1 MKKELLKENINI
13 ALTSIKAHKLRAILT
28 ILIIAFGIMALVGIL
43 TSIEAVKTSLN
54 QNFSRMGAN
63 TATIRGKDVRVEGA
77 KASTYKSIEYDDAI
91 DFKRR
96 YTFPAMISVYTRATG
111 TATVKYRSE
120 KSNPNVTVY
129 GADEN
134 YLTTSGNNLANGRNI
149 SPADIQSNAHI
160 VIIGNGIKELLF
172 LDEENP
178 IGKSISIGAGKYQ
191 VVGVL
196 EEKGSSFGFS
206 SGRSCIV
213 PVTTL
218 RKQSGQQSFNFRVNI
233 MTQQPEKLE
242 QAIGE
247 AEGLFRIIRK
257 LNFDE
262 ENNFRISKSS
272 SLADSLFENLKNLR
286 LAAVIIGIITL
297 IGAAIG
303 LMNIML
309 VSVTERTREIGIRK
323 AIGANKRTVRNQ
335 FMIEAIVIAQL
346 GGLVG
351 IIFGILMGNLLGM
364 VLNTGFIVPWVWIL
378 SGIALCFGVALLSGI
393 IPATKAA
400 RLDPIESLRYE

>member
-1 MKKELLKENINI
+1 MKKELIKENIHI
-13 ALTSIKAHKLRAILT
+13 ALNSIKAHKLRAILT

-54 QNFSRMGAN
+54 QNFSQMGAN
-63 TATIRGKDVRVEGA
+63 TATLRGKDVRVEGA
-77 KASTYKSIEYDDAI
+77 KASTYKSIEYSDAI
-91 DFKRR
+91 DFKQR
-96 YTFPAMISVYTRATG
+96 YNFPAMVSVYTRATG

-134 YLTTSGNNLANGRNI
+134 YLATSGNNLINGRNI

-160 VIIGNGIKELLF
+160 VIIGNGIKDLLF

-178 IGKSISIGAGKYQ
+178 IGKSISIGSGKYQ

-218 RKQSGQQSFNFRVNI
+218 RKQSGGQSFNFRVNI

-247 AEGLFRIIRK
+247 AEGLFRIIRELK
-257 LNFDE
+257 VDE

-286 LAAVIIGIITL
+286 LAAIIIGIITL

-335 FMIEAIVIAQL
+335 FIIEAIVIAQL
-346 GGLVG
+346 GGIVG
-351 IIFGILMGNLLGM
+351 IVFGILMGNLLGM
-364 VLNTGFIVPWVWIL
+364 VLNTGFIIPWVWIL
-378 SGIALCFGVALLSGI
+378 SGIALCFGVALFSGI

>member
-1 MKKELLKENINI
+1 MRKELVKENINI
-13 ALTSIKAHKLRAILT
+13 ALNSIKAHKLRAVLT

-77 KASTYKSIEYDDAI
+77 KASAYKAIKYRDAI
-91 DFKRR
+91 AFKER
-96 YTFPAMISVYTRATG
+96 YRFPAAVSVYTRATG
-111 TATVKYRSE
+111 TATVKYKTE

-129 GADEN
+129 GADES
-134 YLTTSGNNLANGRNI
+134 YLTTSGNTLAKGRNL
-149 SPADIQSNAHI
+149 SVADIRSNANVA
-160 VIIGNGIKELLF
+160 VIGSGIKTLLF
-172 LDEENP
+172 RDNENP
-178 IGKSISIGAGKYQ
+178 VGKSISIGSGKYLII
-191 VVGVL
+191 GVL
-196 EEKGSSFGFS
+196 KEKGSSFGFS
-206 SGRSCIV
+206 SGKSCIV
-213 PVTTL
+213 PLTTL
-218 RKQSGQQSFNFRVNI
+218 RNQASGQGFSFRINL
-233 MTQQPEKLE
+233 MTNQPENLE
-242 QAIGE
+242 KAIGE
-247 AEGLFRIIRK
+247 AEGLFRVIRQ

-262 ENNFRISKSS
+262 ENNFQISKSS
-272 SLADSLFENLKNLR
+272 SLADSLFENLKILR

-297 IGAAIG
+297 VGAAIG

-323 AIGANKRTVRNQ
+323 AIGANSRTVKNQ
-335 FMIEAIVIAQL
+335 FMMEAIVIAQL

-351 IIFGILMGNLLGM
+351 IVFGILIGNLLGM
-364 VLNTGFIVPWVWIL
+364 VLGTGFIVPWIWIL
-378 SGIALCFGVALLSGI
+378 SGIGLCFIVALLSGI